1 MPMPNR
7 IWRLAPVA
15 LFASLM
21 LVAAVHAEEHSAMP
35 VEVLAPIAPTP
46 VSVGGATRLFYELHL
61 SSYATHDVNMDELE
75 VLNGDTGAVLTDDKG
90 AALNALLAHPGMKSP
105 PADSRGMPAG
115 GIAVLFME
123 TTLPVG
129 VATPKSL
136 RWRLRFSRLAPA
148 DPKNP
153 KPDLPPIEGV
163 TPIDG
168 RAPITIGFP
177 LPPGTWVAA
186 NGPSNTSG
194 HRRSLQVVDGR
205 ARIAQRFAI
214 DWVKLGPDGR
224 LFHGDKAANANW
236 YGFGA
241 DVLAVADATVS
252 AAHDG
257 IPENKPSDKRAVPIT
272 LVTIG
277 GNYLILDLGAGR
289 YAFYAHLQPGS
300 QRVHV
305 GDKVRR
311 GQVLALLGNTGN
323 SDAPHLHFHVSDAN
337 NPLGAEGLPY
347 VFASYVTAGK
357 ANFDQIVASTGWKR
371 ESGKP
376 PTVRRD
382 SLPGED
388 EVVEIP

>member
-1 MPMPNR
+1 
-7 IWRLAPVA
+7 
-15 LFASLM
+15 
-21 LVAAVHAEEHSAMP
+21 MP
-35 VEVLAPIAPTP
+35 VEVFAPIPPTP
-46 VSVGGATRLFYELHL
+46 VSVGGAVRLFYELHL
-61 SSYATHDVNMDELE
+61 SSYWTSDVNLDELE
-75 VLNGDTGAVLTDDKG
+75 VLNGDTGAVLSEYKG
-90 AALNALLAHPGMKSP
+90 AELKALLAHPGMKAP
-105 PADSRGMPAG
+105 PADPRVMPAG
-115 GIAVLFME
+115 GIALLFME

-136 RWRLRFSRLAPA
+136 RWRLRFSRMAPA

-153 KPDLPPIEGV
+153 KPDLPPIERV

-168 RAPITIGFP
+168 RAPTTLGFP
-177 LPPGTWVAA
+177 LAPGEWVAA
-186 NGPSNTSG
+186 NGPSNTSD

-257 IPENKPSDKRAVPIT
+257 IPENEPSDKRAVPIT
-272 LVTIG
+272 LETVG
-277 GNYLILDLGAGR
+277 GNYLILDLGGGR

-347 VFASYVTAGK
+347 VFASYVSAGK
-357 ANFDQIVASTGWKR
+357 ANFDQVVAMGWKR

-376 PTVRRD
+376 PTVRRG